1 MSKLS
6 GLSGS
11 ALGLLFALFS
21 SLGYTLSGILVKV
34 VPLPA
39 IQLVL
44 FRCGIQVLSLTP
56 FITYKMIKDTNP
68 VYTSAN
74 VVRFIV
80 IAGVLNV
87 GNMFLVTEALKRL
100 PIGDAMSIVYLNIF
114 VAGIIAFLWLKE
126 PYSLL
131 DGAFAAVAITGVTL
145 VAKPSFLFKGDKE
158 QSDVAEGRAAGVMF
172 ALLTA
177 FAYGFTTCLLRK
189 LAAKDKV
196 PAVFNAYSFSILGS
210 LIGTSSL
217 LVPSTF
223 VLPCK
228 SDIVNILLFGL
239 TGLAGQIFS
248 MLALQ
253 YEKANNVS
261 VVKSTQIVFALV
273 FQVTY

>member
-1 MSKLS
+1 MYV
-6 GLSGS
+6 
-11 ALGLLFALFS
+11 FS
-21 SLGYTLSGILVKV
+21 SLGYTLNGILVKV

-39 IQLVL
+39 MELVL

-56 FITYKMIKDTNP
+56 FITYKMIKDATI

-74 VVRFIV
+74 VVRFIL
-80 IAGVLNV
+80 IAGILNV

-126 PYSLL
+126 PYTFL
-131 DGAFAAVAITGVTL
+131 DGAFAAVAITGVIL
-145 VAKPSFLFKGDKE
+145 VAKPSFLFKDNE
-158 QSDVAEGRAAGVMF
+158 TVNQEGRAAGVMF

-189 LAAKDKV
+189 LGSRDKV
-196 PAVFNAYSFSILGS
+196 PAVLNAYSFSLLGS
-210 LIGTSSL
+210 LIGSSST
-217 LVPSTF
+217 LVPNSF

-239 TGLAGQIFS
+239 TGLAGQIFT

-261 VVKSTQIVFALV
+261 VVKSTQIVFALI
-273 FQVTY
+273 FQVTYQYEP